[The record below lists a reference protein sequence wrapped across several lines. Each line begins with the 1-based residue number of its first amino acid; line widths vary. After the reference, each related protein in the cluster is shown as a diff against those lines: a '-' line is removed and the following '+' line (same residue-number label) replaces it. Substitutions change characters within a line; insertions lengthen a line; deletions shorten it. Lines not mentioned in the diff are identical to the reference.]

1 MLLTNEPVADTLPP
15 VDQLD
20 QNVQIGLQN
29 KAGDSI
35 LSDVPPP
42 SNHGAGRSVEPV
54 VSEPPLEESAISI
67 TAEIMPEFP
76 GGQAAFTR
84 FLSKNLRVPENSMD
98 PGQQIRIVVRF
109 VVGKEGEISDFV
121 FLQTNGEVFE
131 EEVLRVMKKMPKWK
145 PGSQNGKKVRVY
157 FNLPVIFQ
165 APEE

>member
-1 MLLTNEPVADTLPP
+1 MAPAANENQDDEEAETKPKPPVEPQRSNPATIKHTSLLLTNEPVADTLPP

-42 SNHGAGRSVEPV
+42 SNHGVGRSVEPV

-121 FLQTNGEVFE
+121 FL
-131 EEVLRVMKKMPKWK
+131 
-145 PGSQNGKKVRVY
+145 
-157 FNLPVIFQ
+157 
-165 APEE
+165 